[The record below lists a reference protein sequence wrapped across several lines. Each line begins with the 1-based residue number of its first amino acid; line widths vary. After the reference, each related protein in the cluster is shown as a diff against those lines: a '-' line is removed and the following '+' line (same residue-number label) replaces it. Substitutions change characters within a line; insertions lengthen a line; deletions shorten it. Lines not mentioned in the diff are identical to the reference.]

1 MDELSKIDIGNL
13 PSTSALTIRRLKS
26 LEINNYWDLLNYFP
40 FRYENYS
47 LIAKIRSLQEGET
60 VTVKG
65 IVLDFK
71 NEYTKNGK
79 NIQKAI
85 LYDQTG
91 KIQLIWYNQSYLA
104 RIIKNGIYLSVAGE
118 VKKFGFANILEVKEY
133 EIISDLNAKTIH
145 TGRLVPIYPEKRN
158 LSSKTLREK
167 INYLLQSS
175 NLEKIEEIL
184 PKEIIEF
191 NQLLPE
197 KTAYQNIHFPENVIL
212 AEKARNRLAF
222 DEIFVINLS
231 SQLIKKLWQKEK
243 VSCPLS
249 LTKENVAEF
258 NQFIINNLPFKLTNA
273 QNKVLYEIINDLK
286 RNQPMNRLLQ
296 GDVGSGKTVIAA
308 IAAYIS
314 FLNGYKTLLMAPTE
328 ILAQQHFYSFKKL
341 FNNPNV
347 NKNPKIILVTS
358 SKKPNSNQ
366 LVNSD
371 IIIGTHALIQ
381 KKIAFDKVALVII
394 DEQHKFG
401 VVQRAELKNKA
412 AQSHQNNFNPH
423 LLTMTATPIPRT
435 VALTLYGELDL
446 SVIDELPPG
455 RMPVKTFIVP
465 RQKRL
470 SAYQWIK
477 NQIRINNNQVFII
490 CPLIEESN
498 VETLKSV
505 KAVKEEFEILKN
517 IFKEFKL
524 GLLHG
529 KMKNKEKEEV
539 MSDFL
544 KNKTQ
549 ILVAT
554 PVVEVGVDVPNANI
568 IVIEAAERFGLA
580 QLHQLRGRVGRTN
593 KQAFCLLF
601 LSENQKIISDRLK
614 IFSKVNSGFKL
625 AEYDLKIRG
634 SGEIYGTKQH
644 GLINLKIASLSD
656 YSLISK
662 VRMAVNYFI
671 NKYSIDD
678 FLPLKKRVENYRI
691 SLITQD

>member
-1 MDELSKIDIGNL
+1 MDELSKIDIASL
-13 PSTSALTIRRLKS
+13 PGTSALTIRRLKS
-26 LEINNYWDLLNYFP
+26 LGIKNYWDLFNYFP

-47 LIAKIRSLQEGET
+47 LIAEIRSLQEGET

-71 NEYTKNGK
+71 NEYTKRGK

-91 KIQLIWYNQSYLA
+91 KIDLIWYNQSYLA

-133 EIISDLNAKTIH
+133 DIIPDLKARTIH
-145 TGRLVPIYPEKRN
+145 TGRLVPIYSEKRN

-167 INYLLQSS
+167 INYLLQS
-175 NLEKIEEIL
+175 NLEKIKEIL

-191 NQLLPE
+191 NKLLPE
-197 KTAYQNIHFPENVIL
+197 KTAYQNIHFPENNIM

-222 DEIFVINLS
+222 DEIFIINLS

-243 VSCPLS
+243 VSCPLN
-249 LTKENVAEF
+249 LTKENISDFNEF
-258 NQFIINNLPFKLTNA
+258 INNLPFKLTNA
-273 QNKVLYEIINDLK
+273 QNKVLYEIVNDLK

-296 GDVGSGKTVIAA
+296 GDVGSGKTVIAT

-328 ILAQQHFYSFKKL
+328 ILAQQHFYSFRSL
-341 FNNPNV
+341 FSNPKIK
-347 NKNPKIILVTS
+347 KNPKIILLTS
-358 SKKPNSNQ
+358 SKKPKHDE
-366 LVNSD
+366 LLDSD

-412 AQSHQNNFNPH
+412 AKSHKTNFNPH

-455 RMPVKTFIVP
+455 RRPVKTFIVP
-465 RQKRL
+465 QHKRQ

-477 NQIRINNNQVFII
+477 NQIRISKNQVFII

-505 KAVKEEFEILKN
+505 KAVKEEFELLKN
-517 IFKEFKL
+517 VFREFKL

-568 IVIEAAERFGLA
+568 IVIEGAERFGLA
-580 QLHQLRGRVGRTN
+580 QLHQLRGRVGRSD
-593 KQAFCLLF
+593 KQSYCLLF
-601 LSENQKIISDRLK
+601 VSKNQKTISDRLR
-614 IFSKVNSGFKL
+614 IFSKINNGFKL

-634 SGEIYGTKQH
+634 SGEIYGTRQH
-644 GLINLKIASLSD
+644 GIINLKIASLAD
-656 YSLISK
+656 FSLINK
-662 VRMAVNYFI
+662 VRLAVNYFI
-671 NKYSIDD
+671 NNYSIDN
-678 FLPLKKRVENYRI
+678 FLPLKKRIENYRI